1 MKIVVVKRILRH
13 KNPIIILPY
22 FKGTREEEIKD
33 IMLEDYNP
41 ELITTTTINNI
52 KL

>member
-13 KNPIIILPY
+13 KDPIIIIPY
-22 FKGTREEEIKD
+22 YKNTREEEIKD
-33 IMLEDYNP
+33 KMLEDYNP
-41 ELITTTTINNI
+41 ELIEITTINDI